1 MSTAENVADLVI
13 YGKPQFFDTPVFNE
27 KLKGAM
33 KWLQLN

>member
-27 KLKGAM
+27 NLKG
-33 KWLQLN
+33 L